1 MDQHKN
7 YFPKNFY
14 WGGSTCS
21 YQVEGGNVNQWSVW
35 ELEHASE
42 LAKTAEKRLG
52 WVPAWDHVKHKA
64 ESPANYICGRG
75 IEHIKRYS
83 EDFSLA
89 RELNL
94 NAFRFGI
101 EWSRVEPEEGVWNKK
116 AWDHYKAYVAEMRR
130 SGLEPFLNIWH
141 WTVPVWFAEK
151 GGFTKRSNLKYWD
164 RYVAKICEELDL
176 EHVRHIL
183 TINEPNVYASFSY
196 MTGEWV
202 PQHKNPL
209 EFVKVYYNLVRAH
222 RRAYRIIKD
231 KYPNIKIGIAHQM
244 ANIQSKRPHN
254 LIDVVTTKWMRYSWN
269 WWFLRRIRRSQDFV
283 GINYY
288 FSDYYKGFWRANPK
302 TPLNDLGWYME
313 PEGLYPLVLRA
324 WARFKKPIYITEN
337 GVADMRDE
345 YRQWWLQETMIALNR
360 ALSEGIDVAGY
371 FHWSLLDNFE
381 WKYGWWPEFG
391 LVHVDRK
398 TMKRTIRPSALW
410 WAKEIAASRE
420 K

>member
-1 MDQHKN
+1 
-7 YFPKNFY
+7 
-14 WGGSTCS
+14 
-21 YQVEGGNVNQWSVW
+21 
-35 ELEHASE
+35 
-42 LAKTAEKRLG
+42 
-52 WVPAWDHVKHKA
+52 
-64 ESPANYICGRG
+64 
-75 IEHIKRYS
+75 
-83 EDFSLA
+83 LA

-269 WWFLRRIRRSQDFV
+269 WWFLYRIRRHQDFI

-288 FSDYYKGFWRANPK
+288 FSDYYRGFWRANPK

-313 PEGLYPLVLRA
+313 PEGLYPLILRA
-324 WARFKKPIYITEN
+324 WAHFKKPIYITEN
-337 GVADMRDE
+337 GVADHRDE
-345 YRQWWLQETMIALNR
+345 YRQWWMQETMIALNR

-391 LVHVDRK
+391 LVKVDRK
-398 TMKRTIRPSALW
+398 TMKRTIRPSAKW
-410 WAKEIAASRE
+410 WANEIKLSQE